1 MRRAPLILGAGPAGA
16 SAAIVLACAGA
27 APQVIARHRDI
38 PDALCGGFLSW
49 RTLAALERLGVAAD
63 ALNPA
68 RIGIVR
74 LFAAGR
80 MVEAPLPAP
89 ALAVSRRRL
98 DTVLAD
104 VASAAGARIERGVT
118 VRAIDDAGVRTADGA
133 TLTGEALFLA
143 SGKHDV
149 RGAARPAAAR
159 GDDPTLGL
167 RWRCQP
173 APALTHMVAGAI
185 ELHLVA
191 RGYVGI
197 ALQEDGS
204 ANVCMAIRRSRLD
217 AAGDPAAL
225 LRELA
230 AEAPALADRL
240 AFVGDGG
247 GAGDAIANV
256 PYGWRATAGTAG
268 RYRLGD
274 QAAVIPSLAGEGIGI
289 AVASGASAAAAW
301 LRDGSAGAPA
311 WQRGFARRAA
321 APLGW
326 AGAVWRVA
334 ERPALAALLLP
345 AARAGRVIPLVA
357 ALTRIDRAGR

>member
-16 SAAIVLACAGA
+16 SAAIVLARAGA
-27 APQVIARHRDI
+27 VPQVIERHRDI
-38 PDALCGGFLSW
+38 TDALCGGFLSW

-98 DTVLAD
+98 DTVLAG
-104 VASAAGARIERGVT
+104 VAGAAGAGIERGVT
-118 VRAIDDAGVRTADGA
+118 VRAIDAAGVRTADGA

-167 RWRCQP
+167 RWRCP
-173 APALTHMVAGAI
+173 PSPALTHMVAGAI

-204 ANVCMAIRRSRLD
+204 ANVCMAIRRSRLE

-225 LRELA
+225 LRDLA
-230 AEAPALADRL
+230 AEAPALAGRL
-240 AFVGDGG
+240 AFVDAR
-247 GAGDAIANV
+247 AGDAIANV

-301 LRDGSAGAPA
+301 LRDGAAGAPA
-311 WQRGFARRAA
+311 WQRGFALRAA

-326 AGAVWRVA
+326 AGAVWRIA

-345 AARAGRVIPLVA
+345 AARAGRVIPLIA
-357 ALTRIDRAGR
+357 ALTRIDRADG

>member
-1 MRRAPLILGAGPAGA
+1 VRRAPLILGAGPAGA
-16 SAAIVLACAGA
+16 SAAIVLARAGA
-27 APQVIARHRDI
+27 APQVIERQREI

-49 RTLAALERLGVAAD
+49 RTLAALERLGIAAD
-63 ALNPA
+63 RLNPT
-68 RIGIVR
+68 RIGTVR
-74 LFAAGR
+74 LFAARR
-80 MVEAPLPAP
+80 MVAAPLPAP

-104 VASAAGARIERGVT
+104 VATAAGARIERGVT
-118 VRAIDDAGVRTADGA
+118 VRAVDEAGVRTADGA
-133 TLTGEALFLA
+133 TLDSGAMFLA
-143 SGKHDV
+143 NGKHDV

-167 RWRCQP
+167 RWRCPP
-173 APALTHMVAGAI
+173 APALTRMVAGAI

-204 ANVCMAIRRSRLD
+204 ANVCMAIRRSRLH
-217 AAGDPAAL
+217 AAGGPAAL
-225 LRELA
+225 LRVLA
-230 AEAPALADRL
+230 AEAPALAERL
-240 AFVGDGG
+240 AFVGE

-256 PYGWRATAGTAG
+256 PYGWRATAGAVG

-289 AVASGASAAAAW
+289 AVASGASAAAAY
-301 LRDGSAGAPA
+301 LRDGATGAQG
-311 WQRGFARRAA
+311 WQRSFARRAA

-326 AGAVWRVA
+326 AGAVWRIA

-345 AARAGRVIPLVA
+345 AARAGRVIPLIA
-357 ALTRIDRAGR
+357 ALTRIDGRHGE